1 MTPLHE
7 IPLSRRILELRET
20 HPETADFAASLCNE
34 LRISSEESQT
44 LAMALE
50 DRFLSSE
57 EHLDLLGR
65 LELRGILLPGAAP
78 GALIARLAGSDGRE
92 AWRHHARHLMAR
104 LASDPRAADG
114 APVSGE
120 TLSELAAMLPRGLGA
135 SGFGAP
141 LLVGPTYGIYHYLR
155 PEDSFLRSLGEEL
168 RGNLVSAADPVL
180 RLRSARVLA
189 EADDREAAA
198 FLRETEAA
206 VAPRYAGALPL
217 DERIARACG
226 LAADGHPAAI
236 RFLQNLAMDPRAAT
250 ERRARA
256 LSYLPAD
263 SLDNGSDAGEVFRS
277 LAEDPEEPVATR
289 YLMLRLLARAPHP
302 PEAAWWRGLLSDV
315 SMTVEDSPYRPSD
328 DPEAAADFSQWNLA
342 LAALGESRAPWSADL
357 LLEAMENGGLPAAQ
371 RREALMAYLRHEGR
385 GTLPWESLR
394 GVLLAQSGWGALL
407 AGVEGRE
414 GAELRLRFP
423 ERPETEPGAVFDIR
437 GLNSIGKEIVLHL
450 REGTMGGWM
459 VDFRPL
465 DPQRDALSSRP
476 VLPEAEE
483 RFPFNRRVFVDA
495 MGWES
500 EPGEALP
507 AAEVAVAENA
517 PYDPEPGAATP
528 AAAPPLR
535 LAANE
540 PQRPLPEG
548 PNHAQQNSNGGAGA
562 ASAGEATPPSLGI

>member
-20 HPETADFAASLCNE
+20 CAETEDFAARLRE
-34 LRISSEESQT
+34 DLRISSAESQA
-44 LAMALE
+44 LATALE

-57 EHLDLLGR
+57 EQLDLLGC
-65 LELRGILLPGAAP
+65 LELRGVLLRGSAP

-92 AWRHHARHLMAR
+92 AWRHHARHLTAR
-104 LASDPRAADG
+104 LASDPRVPG
-114 APVSGE
+114 ETPVSAE
-120 TLSELAAMLPRGLGA
+120 TLGELAALLPRGLGA
-135 SGFGAP
+135 SGLVAMPFGS
-141 LLVGPTYGIYHYLR
+141 PTFGVYHYLR
-155 PEDSFLRSLGEEL
+155 PEDSFLRALVAEL
-168 RGNLVSAADPVL
+168 RGNLAAAEPVL
-180 RLRSARVLA
+180 RMRSARVLA
-189 EADDREAAA
+189 EAGDRDATE
-198 FLRETEAA
+198 FLRESEAA
-206 VAPRYAGALPL
+206 VAPRYAGALSL
-217 DERIARACG
+217 DERFARACG

-263 SLDNGSDAGEVFRS
+263 SLDNGSDAGEIFRS

-315 SMTVEDSPYRPSD
+315 SMIVEDRGSRAGEGS
-328 DPEAAADFSQWNLA
+328 EAAADFSQWNLV
-342 LAALGESRAPWSADL
+342 LAALGDSPAPWSAEL
-357 LLEAMENGGLPAAQ
+357 LFEAMENGALPAAQ

-385 GTLPWESLR
+385 GTLPWDSLR
-394 GVLLAQSGWGALL
+394 GVLLAQSGWGASL
-407 AGVEGRE
+407 AGVEGCE

-437 GLNSIGKEIVLHL
+437 GLNSIGKEVVLHL
-450 REGTMGGWM
+450 REGTTGAWM

-476 VLPEAEE
+476 VLPEAEL
-483 RFPFNRRVFVDA
+483 RFPLNRRVFVDA
-495 MGWES
+495 MGLEL
-500 EPGEALP
+500 EPGETLP
-507 AAEVAVAENA
+507 AAAVAVVEDA

-528 AAAPPLR
+528 SSSPPLR